1 MFITTNVLEE
11 FGGSDKFS
19 DQVCGQV
26 YTYYMYRFSSFSI
39 CHVTEGV
46 RNVSLLNEKFK
57 QNVKHI
63 PVLLKSGGI
72 LSLLRKDKNLILVE

>member
-11 FGGSDKFS
+11 FGDSDKFS

-26 YTYYMYRFSSFSI
+26 YTYYMNRSQFSSFSI

-57 QNVKHI
+57 QNVKI
-63 PVLLKSGGI
+63 VTEK
-72 LSLLRKDKNLILVE
+72 RWNLIIVKKR